1 MGKMKKNKLFLAT
14 LFIFSIFL
22 SSCGFTIDD
31 LLFDYNSYFDK
42 TETLRFI
49 DNGEINPKAIIQDEV
64 YEIKKDKQ
72 GGKNLIITAPSEC
85 EAFEWKVNPDIC
97 SQLNIQTNLQS
108 LTLPIDLMN
117 PGEYTVRVTVFY
129 KSQGYSDSC
138 IVRVH
143 N

>member
-1 MGKMKKNKLFLAT
+1 MKKNKLFLAT

-97 SQLNIQTNLQS
+97 SQLNIQTNQQS

>member
-1 MGKMKKNKLFLAT
+1 MKKNKLFLAT
-14 LFIFSIFL
+14 LFIFSILF
-22 SSCGFTIDD
+22 SSCGFTVDD
-31 LLFDYNSYFDK
+31 LIFDYNSKFDQTPIMK
-42 TETLRFI
+42 FI
-49 DNGEINPKAIIQDEV
+49 SNGNINPQAIIQEEI
-64 YEIKKDKQ
+64 YEIKKDAE
-72 GGKNLIITAPSEC
+72 GGKNLSISAPSVC

>member
-1 MGKMKKNKLFLAT
+1 MKKNKLFLAT

-42 TETLRFI
+42 TETLHFI

>member
-1 MGKMKKNKLFLAT
+1 MKKNNFIVVT
-14 LFIFSIFL
+14 VIIFSIFL

>member
-1 MGKMKKNKLFLAT
+1 MKKNKLILAT

-97 SQLNIQTNLQS
+97 SQFNIQTNLQS

>member
-1 MGKMKKNKLFLAT
+1 M
-14 LFIFSIFL
+14 
-22 SSCGFTIDD
+22 
-31 LLFDYNSYFDK
+31 
-42 TETLRFI
+42 
-49 DNGEINPKAIIQDEV
+49 
-64 YEIKKDKQ
+64 
-72 GGKNLIITAPSEC
+72 
-85 EAFEWKVNPDIC
+85 
-97 SQLNIQTNLQS
+97 NIQTNLQS